1 MKPALHRIF
10 LKNWAILLVVFALF
24 GLYKYSAAN
33 RGPMAHQHLDQW
45 VQQCAGAP
53 DEAIE
58 ALAEEISAKMV
69 EDENYAEAV
78 SEDFKEF
85 TNSYGNRRTVS
96 GWIAFARDGQ
106 GAGGSLPANMTRFPE
121 FYAGLEQPWIMNGE
135 YLDLYAELQELDVV
149 SILVVLLSIVFW
161 GMHYEME
168 IYRFT
173 DTVRDGR
180 VYAGTLRTVLLVI
193 SLVMLIIN
201 EFVDLNR
208 SGLLDHDLFWKTPVQ
223 SYTPMRNCGLNAT
236 MLEAFTLMWI
246 GKVINTVLLCAAA
259 ELVARR
265 CKSVKDSTVAMFIVL
280 LGLMFLGKAFYG
292 SDWFSLIQ
300 LGAVEWIPILQKTG
314 LLWSAS
320 FHTAALGLAL
330 LCLITILAVLIQ
342 WTPPCRGIRK
352 LIG

>member
-10 LKNWAILLVVFALF
+10 LKNWVILLVVFALF
-24 GLYKYSAAN
+24 GLFKYSAAN
-33 RGPMAHQHLDQW
+33 RGPMTHKYLDQW
-45 VQQCAGAP
+45 VQQCAGAS
-53 DEAIE
+53 DETVE
-58 ALAEEISAKMV
+58 ALAGEISAKMA

-78 SEDFKEF
+78 SEDFKLF
-85 TNSYGNRRTVS
+85 TKSYGNRRTVS
-96 GWIAFARDGQ
+96 GWIRFARDGQ
-106 GAGGSLPANMTRFPE
+106 GVGSVPNNLERFPE
-121 FYAGLEQPWIMNGE
+121 FYAALQQPWILNE
-135 YLDLYAELQELDVV
+135 AYLDLYAELQELDVV

-180 VYAGTLRTVLLVI
+180 AYAGTLRTVLLVL
-193 SLVMLIIN
+193 SLVMLVIN
-201 EFVDLNR
+201 EITDLNR
-208 SGLLDHDLFWKTPVQ
+208 SGLLDHDLFWKTSVQ

-246 GKVINTVLLCAAA
+246 GKVINTVLLCALS

-265 CKSVKDSTVAMFIVL
+265 CKSVKDSTITMFILL

-292 SDWFSLIQ
+292 SEWLPLIQ
-300 LGAVEWIPILQKTG
+300 MGAVEWIPLLQKAG

-320 FHTAALGLAL
+320 FHTAALGLIL
-330 LCLITILAVLIQ
+330 LCLITCVALLIQ
-342 WTPPCRGIRK
+342 WTPPYRGIRK
-352 LIG
+352 LTG

>member
-1 MKPALHRIF
+1 MKPALKRIF

-33 RGPMAHQHLDQW
+33 RGPMTHKYLDQW
-45 VQQCAGAP
+45 VEQCAGAS
-53 DEAIE
+53 DEEIE
-58 ALAEEISAKMV
+58 ALAGEISEKMA
-69 EDENYAEAV
+69 EDENYAETV

-96 GWIAFARDGQ
+96 GWITFARDGQ
-106 GAGGSLPANMTRFPE
+106 GTGGSLPADIEQFRS
-121 FYAGLEQPWIMNGE
+121 FYASLEQPWIMNGE

-180 VYAGTLRTVLLVI
+180 AYAGTLRVVLLVL
-193 SLVMLIIN
+193 SFAMLVIN
-201 EFVDLNR
+201 EFTDLNR
-208 SGLLDHDLFWKTPVQ
+208 SGLLHNDLFWNAPAQ
-223 SYTPMRNCGLNAT
+223 SHTAMRNCGLSTT
-236 MLEAFTLMWI
+236 MLGAFTLMWI
-246 GKVINTVLLCAAA
+246 GKAVNTMLLCAAA

-265 CKSVKDSTVAMFIVL
+265 RKSVKDSTITMFVVL
-280 LGLMFLGKAFYG
+280 LGMMFLSKAFYG

-300 LGAVEWIPILQKTG
+300 LGAVEWIPILQKAG
-314 LLWSAS
+314 LLWSGS
-320 FHTAALGLAL
+320 FHTAALGLIL
-330 LCLITILAVLIQ
+330 LCLTTLFALLLQ
-342 WTPPCRGIRK
+342 WTPPYRGIRK
-352 LIG
+352 LTG